1 MGLLKGINIQFV
13 MRGYF
18 GFEYVTDIK
27 CKQARGTLNFCVKK
41 ILYNCRKSCVF
52 AAIFQAKSM
61 VPSQ

>member
-27 CKQARGTLNFCVKK
+27 SMSRGTLNFCVKK
-41 ILYNCRKSCVF
+41 ILYNCWKSSVF
-52 AAIFQAKSM
+52 AAIFHAKRT
-61 VPSQ
+61 VPSR